1 MLPVPRFT
9 SSPQGSKENCVEIS
23 LDPQPYMDTNND
35 LFMVDAQDGC
45 LPISEKVPVP
55 ERLKPGISIVR

>member
-1 MLPVPRFT
+1 M
-9 SSPQGSKENCVEIS
+9 EIS